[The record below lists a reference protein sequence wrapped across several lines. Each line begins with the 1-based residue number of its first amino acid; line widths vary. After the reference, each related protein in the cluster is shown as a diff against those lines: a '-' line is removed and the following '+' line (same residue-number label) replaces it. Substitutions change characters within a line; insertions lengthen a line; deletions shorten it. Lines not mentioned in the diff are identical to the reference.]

1 MPHPRSAHSWR
12 TSSRSSLRS
21 RSSARSPPG
30 SSRGAGS
37 SPRSDR
43 GSPPARSGRRSVTSR
58 RWSPSTSCGERW
70 TREGSRV
77 ALRAPAPS
85 EDESIPALVQRVGI
99 DIRRIVRTEVR
110 LVQLRARAA
119 LDVVRAAGIG
129 LVAAIVLGMAGLGI
143 VLAGAVIVL
152 GTVIPMW
159 IAAFAIGGGLLL
171 LAGVLTLIEIRVLT
185 HGVNEALAPV
195 DDVAQERTYGG

>member
-1 MPHPRSAHSWR
+1 
-12 TSSRSSLRS
+12 
-21 RSSARSPPG
+21 
-30 SSRGAGS
+30 
-37 SPRSDR
+37 
-43 GSPPARSGRRSVTSR
+43 
-58 RWSPSTSCGERW
+58 
-70 TREGSRV
+70 V
-77 ALRAPAPS
+77 ALRAPTPS

-99 DIRRIVRTEVR
+99 DVRRIVRTEVR

-195 DDVAQERTYGG
+195 DDIAQERTYGR

>member
-1 MPHPRSAHSWR
+1 
-12 TSSRSSLRS
+12 
-21 RSSARSPPG
+21 
-30 SSRGAGS
+30 
-37 SPRSDR
+37 
-43 GSPPARSGRRSVTSR
+43 
-58 RWSPSTSCGERW
+58 
-70 TREGSRV
+70 
-77 ALRAPAPS
+77 
-85 EDESIPALVQRVGI
+85 VGI
-99 DIRRIVRTEVR
+99 DVRRIVRTEVR

-119 LDVVRAAGIG
+119 LDVMRAAGIG

-195 DDVAQERTYGG
+195 DDIAQERTYGR

>member
-1 MPHPRSAHSWR
+1 
-12 TSSRSSLRS
+12 
-21 RSSARSPPG
+21 
-30 SSRGAGS
+30 
-37 SPRSDR
+37 
-43 GSPPARSGRRSVTSR
+43 
-58 RWSPSTSCGERW
+58 
-70 TREGSRV
+70 V
-77 ALRAPAPS
+77 ALRAPTPS

-99 DIRRIVRTEVR
+99 DVRRIVRAEVR

-185 HGVNEALAPV
+185 HGVNEALAQV
-195 DDVAQERTYGG
+195 DDVAQERTYGR

>member
-1 MPHPRSAHSWR
+1 M
-12 TSSRSSLRS
+12 
-21 RSSARSPPG
+21 
-30 SSRGAGS
+30 
-37 SPRSDR
+37 
-43 GSPPARSGRRSVTSR
+43 
-58 RWSPSTSCGERW
+58 
-70 TREGSRV
+70 

-99 DIRRIVRTEVR
+99 DVRRIVRTEVR

-171 LAGVLTLIEIRVLT
+171 LAGVLVLIEVRVLT

-195 DDVAQERTYGG
+195 DDVVQEQTYGR

>member
-1 MPHPRSAHSWR
+1 
-12 TSSRSSLRS
+12 
-21 RSSARSPPG
+21 
-30 SSRGAGS
+30 
-37 SPRSDR
+37 
-43 GSPPARSGRRSVTSR
+43 
-58 RWSPSTSCGERW
+58 
-70 TREGSRV
+70 V

-99 DIRRIVRTEVR
+99 DVRRIVRTEVR

-171 LAGVLTLIEIRVLT
+171 LAGVLVLIEVRVLT

-195 DDVAQERTYGG
+195 DDVAQEQTYGR